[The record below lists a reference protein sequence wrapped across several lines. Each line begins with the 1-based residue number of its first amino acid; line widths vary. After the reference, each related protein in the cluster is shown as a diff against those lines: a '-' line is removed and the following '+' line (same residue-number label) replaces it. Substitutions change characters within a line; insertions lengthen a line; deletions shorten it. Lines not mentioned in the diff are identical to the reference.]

1 MNERG
6 TTPLSGGHAM
16 SLNTLSA
23 TAVKNFAIQKLYEKG
38 FPSDLPLKLWKIEHS
53 VKYYNDMSDDSRRET
68 LNVEFDT
75 THVNDIEQVPAD
87 AGVSHNGATAY
98 YNFSIGSDASLFGVD
113 LYISAAVAYSF
124 SEEDRELLRGLGKV
138 EVETSTVTREYLN
151 CTR

>member
-1 MNERG
+1 
-6 TTPLSGGHAM
+6 M

-38 FPSDLPLKLWKIEHS
+38 FPTDLPLKLWKVEHT
-53 VKYYNDMSDDSRRET
+53 VKYYGDMDEESRRET
-68 LNVEFDT
+68 INVEFDT
-75 THVNDIEQVPAD
+75 TTIHDIEQVPAD

-98 YNFSIGSDASLFGVD
+98 YNFEVSKENSLFNTSM
-113 LYISAAVAYSF
+113 YISAAVAYSF
-124 SEEDRELLRGLGKV
+124 SKEEHELLKSIGKV